1 MSTSRSAYIWDDE
14 GMPANSL
21 YLTRR
26 ETDFICAHIPAVRS
40 GLALDIGCGT
50 GKYIRLLEKLGYKSV
65 GLEYAAT
72 PLQILKKRQPESLL
86 LQADGACLPFGEN
99 TFDAVI
105 SIQVQDYFDDVR
117 HFYREVRR
125 VLKPGGLAVVT
136 MTNKASLKGL
146 IYETYLRC
154 IGRPRSAHFYEH
166 KLGYFLDAVR
176 DCGLSVT
183 SLFGYGFNIL
193 PRQCDVHWL
202 VDAFSN
208 LEDLLRLGKMPSIC
222 PYACVL
228 MKKNI

>member
-1 MSTSRSAYIWDDE
+1 MSTPRSAYIWDDE

-26 ETDFICAHIPAVRS
+26 ETDFIRANIPTVDS

-50 GKYIRLLEKLGYKSV
+50 GKYIRLLESMGYRGI

-72 PLQILKKRQPESLL
+72 PLRLLKKRRPQSLL
-86 LQADGACLPFGEN
+86 LQADGARLPFGEN
-99 TFDAVI
+99 VFDVAI
-105 SIQVQDYFDDVR
+105 GIQVQDYFDDVR
-117 HFYREVRR
+117 DFYAEVRR

-146 IYETYLRC
+146 VYELYLRS

-176 DCGLSVT
+176 SCGLCVA
-183 SLFGYGFNIL
+183 SLSGYGFNVL
-193 PRQCDVHWL
+193 PRQCDSPWL
-202 VDAFSN
+202 VNAFSS

-228 MKKNI
+228 LKKNL